1 MYGFEVLTE
10 AGYQPEVAYFEC
22 LHELKL
28 IVDLMYEGGIAKQRW
43 SVSDTAEYGDYVS
56 GPRVVDEHVKENM
69 KQILAEIKDGSFAQ
83 RFIDDQDAGGPEFKA
98 LREKGEAA
106 PDRADRSRAAQADGL
121 GEVARRRLH
130 RGHRHA
136 MIPVTARY
144 THGHSESVLRSHR
157 NRTAANSAA
166 YLLPHLHPGQRLL
179 DVGSG
184 PGTIT
189 ADLAGLVARRGRRPR
204 GERGGGGAD
213 PAGRARGRRTRR

>member
-56 GPRVVDEHVKENM
+56 GPRVIDARREGQH
-69 KQILAEIKDGSFAQ
+69 AGRSSPTSRTARSPQ
-83 RFIDDQDAGGPEFKA
+83 RFIDDQDAGWPGVHRRSA
-98 LREKGEAA
+98 RRASA
-106 PDRADRSRAAQADGL
+106 PDRADRSRAPQADGL
-121 GEVARRRLH
+121 GEVARLRLH
-130 RGHRHA
+130 RGHRH
-136 MIPVTARY
+136 PLTEGRY
-144 THGHSESVLRSHR
+144 THGHAESVLRSHR
-157 NRTAANSAA
+157 TRTAASSAA
-166 YLLPHLHPGQRLL
+166 YLLPHLAPGQRLL

-189 ADLAGLVARRGRRPR
+189 ADLAVLVA
-204 GERGGGGAD
+204 
-213 PAGRARGRRTRR
+213 PARWSRSR